1 LVATCVL
8 DVLHFHLLGLLLI
21 YMANMSFCLYVT
33 LVDCVKMDEGEHV
46 IKLVHR
52 LSPPFQFSHTPN
64 IAAKHQVTF
73 IESVK

>member
-1 LVATCVL
+1 
-8 DVLHFHLLGLLLI
+8 
-21 YMANMSFCLYVT
+21 MSFCLYVT